1 MPTSP
6 SSQDKGAATPA
17 AAAKPQRN
25 GPTWTARISLLAI
38 PLLAVALSRR
48 RGPRV
53 FTKAELAQYVDT
65 SRGLKVAIC
74 GQVFDVSK
82 GAEFYAKGAGYG
94 FFAGRDASL
103 AFATGN
109 FKTNLTDNVG
119 APASFFERRVDGV
132 PLALQ
137 ISWRASYHVIHN
149 KRGMNGRSER
159 KQKKHRSRRS
169 PTRSSSTSRT
179 GSTRRTTRST
189 STRASPPARIILQ
202 LFPSGASM
210 AWWSRINSMACRA
223 REIQTATPTQV
234 VAGYFYD
241 AKGQPTE
248 AHKDFDERVEK
259 AREAAARQA
268 LDVEQYPDCASRR
281 TQTERSVS
289 CKKGRVPIRR
299 RTETGTE
306 RCACVLER
314 DEGLGATYENCTV
327 GESGRTSCALG

>member
-6 SSQDKGAATPA
+6 SSAARSAAAPA
-17 AAAKPQRN
+17 AAAKPQQN
-25 GPTWTARISLLAI
+25 SSTATRISLLAI

-53 FTKAELAQYVDT
+53 FTKAELAKYVDEK
-65 SRGLKVAIC
+65 RGLKVAIC
-74 GQVFDVSK
+74 GQVFDVTK

-169 PTRSSSTSRT
+169 PTRSSSSSRT

-189 STRASPPARIILQ
+189 STRASPSARIILIILQ
-202 LFPSGASM
+202 T
-210 AWWSRINSMACRA
+210 CR
-223 REIQTATPTQV
+223 V
-234 VAGYFYD
+234 DG
-241 AKGQPTE
+241 
-248 AHKDFDERVEK
+248 
-259 AREAAARQA
+259 
-268 LDVEQYPDCASRR
+268 
-281 TQTERSVS
+281 
-289 CKKGRVPIRR
+289 
-299 RTETGTE
+299 
-306 RCACVLER
+306 VL
-314 DEGLGATYENCTV
+314 V
-327 GESGRTSCALG
+327 G